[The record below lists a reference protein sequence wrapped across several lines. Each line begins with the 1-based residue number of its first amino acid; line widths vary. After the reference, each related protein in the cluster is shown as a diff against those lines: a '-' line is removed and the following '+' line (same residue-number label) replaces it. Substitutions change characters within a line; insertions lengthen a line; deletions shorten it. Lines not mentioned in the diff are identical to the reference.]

1 VIGFWVP
8 ARNPSVGAPKADDSR
23 TRLPGGPAL
32 RQADAGG
39 KSHRRKILAANKELV
54 EGAREKLTEE
64 RDTVRKE
71 LIDLGASPDGSMAV
85 DLDEGFADA
94 AQSTS
99 ERSKIVSMVEGLQER
114 LKNVEAA
121 LTRIEKG
128 SYGQCVRCGQEIN
141 PERLEAIPSASLCI
155 DCAQRG

>member
-1 VIGFWVP
+1 M
-8 ARNPSVGAPKADDSR
+8 
-23 TRLPGGPAL
+23 
-32 RQADAGG
+32 
-39 KSHRRKILAANKELV
+39 AASKELV

-71 LIDLGASPDGSMAV
+71 LIDLGASPDGSMEV

-94 AQSTS
+94 AQTTS
-99 ERSKIVSMVEGLQER
+99 ERSKIISMVEGLQER

-121 LTRIEKG
+121 LARIESG
-128 SYGQCVRCGQEIN
+128 TYGRCLRCGQEIN

-155 DCAQRG
+155 ECAQRG